1 MIATSFFAASL
12 ILVLLLAVTTKYGV
26 PDMVSSIYYMLG
38 RYGWVFQAVLT
49 LFAATMMVCLLDS
62 GLGVQCLAFL
72 ACAGLMFVAIAPRFL
87 DSSEHL
93 VHKGCAIMSAV
104 SAVSWCMTVDV
115 PLAIAFTGFYAIY
128 WCCRSPD
135 DKPLF
140 TAEVMALLLVLATYW
155 RNCLV

>member
-38 RYGWVFQAVLT
+38 RRGWVFQAVLT

-72 ACAGLMFVAIAPRFL
+72 ACAGLMFVATAPRF
-87 DSSEHL
+87 
-93 VHKGCAIMSAV
+93 
-104 SAVSWCMTVDV
+104 W
-115 PLAIAFTGFYAIY
+115 IAANTLCIRGAPS
-128 WCCRSPD
+128 CR
-135 DKPLF
+135 LCRLCRG
-140 TAEVMALLLVLATYW
+140 A
-155 RNCLV
+155 